1 MLGTGRRVFAAF
13 LAALGL
19 AVLASA
25 CAGKQDEDSLL
36 SYTQRAEKH
45 FQAAMDEFDDEDCS
59 DAEPLFQSFIK
70 EFRFYERYAKLA
82 ELRLADC
89 QYIQDKFAEAAVSY
103 DQFVKTYP
111 SHPDAHYA
119 AFRKGLCY
127 YRMIPGDW
135 IITPPPH
142 ERDQTAT
149 RDARS
154 AMATFLQTYP
164 ESPWR
169 GWARNILDEV
179 EDALVRHEMYVAEFY
194 LSRDDRRAAAV
205 RLEGVLASFP
215 RSRLV
220 PDAMFMQ
227 AVTYLEM
234 GDPYKARLVFESIEK
249 HFPDHH
255 QSLRAR
261 DYLRH
266 LDEMGRA
273 AN

>member
-1 MLGTGRRVFAAF
+1 MLGTGRRVLATILAAF
-13 LAALGL
+13 GFAG
-19 AVLASA
+19 VVSA
-25 CAGKQDEDSLL
+25 CAETQDEDSLL

-59 DAEPLFQSFIK
+59 DAEPLFQDFIK

-89 QYIQDKFAEAAVSY
+89 QYIEDKFAEAAVSY
-103 DQFVKTYP
+103 EQFVKTYP
-111 SHPDAHYA
+111 THPDAHYA
-119 AFRKGLCY
+119 AFRRGLCY
-127 YRMIPGDW
+127 YRMIPSDW

-142 ERDQTAT
+142 ERDQTYT
-149 RDARS
+149 RDART
-154 AMATFLQTYP
+154 AMASFLQTYP

-169 GWARNILDEV
+169 AWARVILSEV

-215 RSRLV
+215 GSRLV

-234 GDPYKARLVFESIEK
+234 GEPYKARLVFESIRK

-255 QSLRAR
+255 QSLRAL

-266 LDEMGRA
+266 LDEMRRA